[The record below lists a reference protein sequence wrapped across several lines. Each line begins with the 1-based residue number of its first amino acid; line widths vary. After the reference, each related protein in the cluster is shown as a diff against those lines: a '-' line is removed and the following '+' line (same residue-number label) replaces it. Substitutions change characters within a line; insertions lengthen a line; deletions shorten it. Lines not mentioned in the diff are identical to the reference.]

1 VLLTILL
8 AENEVDMSMQ
18 SGSALS
24 VERAPVLNA
33 VAAPSPR
40 TSPGVFIVSDVRL
53 YREGLA
59 RSLARQPGITVL
71 GATDASPAAVSQLIS
86 DAPDVIILEVAG
98 PGSFGLAKSLSG
110 QLPAVKIIAF
120 AISDVEQ
127 EVLACA
133 AAGFAGYVARDGSEA
148 DLMAAVE
155 HALRG
160 ELFCSPRTAGVLFR
174 HVAALSAQSAPTT
187 GRPGLTQRECEIL
200 ALLGQGLSNKEIA
213 RAMRI
218 GGATVKN
225 HVHRILEK
233 LQVRRR
239 GEAAARFRT
248 LQHAEPPRQLSLLR

>member
-1 VLLTILL
+1 VSLTIVI
-8 AENEVDMSMQ
+8 AENEVEMSMQ

-33 VAAPSPR
+33 VDAPSPR
-40 TSPGVFIVSDVRL
+40 TRPGVFIVSDVRL
-53 YREGLA
+53 YREA
-59 RSLARQPGITVL
+59 
-71 GATDASPAAVSQLIS
+71 
-86 DAPDVIILEVAG
+86 DVIILEVAG
-98 PGSFGLAKSLSG
+98 PGSFGLAKSLSA

-120 AISDVEQ
+120 AFSDVEQ

-155 HALRG
+155 DALRG

-239 GEAAARFRT
+239 GEAAARFCT

>member
-1 VLLTILL
+1 VSLTIVI

-33 VAAPSPR
+33 VDAPSPR
-40 TSPGVFIVSDVRL
+40 TRPGVFIVSDVRL
-53 YREGLA
+53 YREA
-59 RSLARQPGITVL
+59 
-71 GATDASPAAVSQLIS
+71 
-86 DAPDVIILEVAG
+86 DVIILEVAG
-98 PGSFGLAKSLSG
+98 PGSFGLAKSLSA

-120 AISDVEQ
+120 AISDVEH

-155 HALRG
+155 DALRG

-239 GEAAARFRT
+239 GEAAARFCT

>member
-1 VLLTILL
+1 VSLTIVI
-8 AENEVDMSMQ
+8 AENEVEMSMQ

-33 VAAPSPR
+33 VDAPSPR
-40 TSPGVFIVSDVRL
+40 TRPGVFIVSDVRL
-53 YREGLA
+53 YREA
-59 RSLARQPGITVL
+59 
-71 GATDASPAAVSQLIS
+71 
-86 DAPDVIILEVAG
+86 DVIILEVAG
-98 PGSFGLAKSLSG
+98 PGSFGLAKSLSA

-120 AISDVEQ
+120 AISDVEH

-155 HALRG
+155 DALRG

-239 GEAAARFRT
+239 GEAAARFCT

>member
-1 VLLTILL
+1 VSLTIVI

-33 VAAPSPR
+33 VDAPSPR
-40 TSPGVFIVSDVRL
+40 TRPGVFIVSDVRL
-53 YREGLA
+53 YREA
-59 RSLARQPGITVL
+59 
-71 GATDASPAAVSQLIS
+71 
-86 DAPDVIILEVAG
+86 DVIILEVAG
-98 PGSFGLAKSLSG
+98 PGSFGLAKSLSA

-120 AISDVEQ
+120 AFSDVEQ

-155 HALRG
+155 DALRG

-239 GEAAARFRT
+239 GEAAARFCT